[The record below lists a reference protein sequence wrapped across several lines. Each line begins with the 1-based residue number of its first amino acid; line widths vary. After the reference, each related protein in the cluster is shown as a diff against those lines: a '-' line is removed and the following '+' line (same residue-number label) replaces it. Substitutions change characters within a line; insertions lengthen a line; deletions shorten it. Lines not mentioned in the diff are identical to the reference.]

1 MSKKYSA
8 KFTAM
13 QQPRVYKYNDITKM
27 DEKEKRKEYSKLRS
41 IMRKRIERAKSHEDT
56 KSSRQVAMY
65 EKQFRPLAD
74 IDKYNIN
81 INAVLVDLRRA
92 VNEGAASVQTIR
104 AKNLATMELTKAM
117 PATSKMPMTVRGEF
131 FEYLYSVGL
140 VHAYDSGEVAAAADN
155 WELYNDGIPD
165 GKAIEN
171 AMDEYLEIVSKR
183 DIYHRDALK
192 HRPGGAWRSRFGDN
206 T

>member
-8 KFTAM
+8 KFVAM
-13 QQPRVYKYNDITKM
+13 QQPRVYKYKDITKM
-27 DEKEKRKEYSKLRS
+27 TEKEMRKEYSKLRS

-56 KSSRQVAMY
+56 KSSREVAMY
-65 EKQFRPLAD
+65 EKQFRPLSD

-81 INAVLVDLRRA
+81 ITAVLTDLRRA
-92 VNEGAASVQTIR
+92 VNEGIASVQTIR
-104 AKNLATMELTKAM
+104 AKNLATKELTKAM

-155 WELYNDGIPD
+155 WELYNDGMPD
-165 GKAIEN
+165 SNAIER
-171 AMDEYLEIVSKR
+171 AMAEYLEIVSKR
-183 DIYHRDALK
+183 DIYHREALK
-192 HRPGGAWRSRFGDN
+192 HSPGSAWRSRFGDN
-206 T
+206 S

>member
-8 KFTAM
+8 KFVAM
-13 QQPRVYKYNDITKM
+13 QQPRVYKYKDITKM
-27 DEKEKRKEYSKLRS
+27 TEKEMRKEYSKLRS

-56 KSSRQVAMY
+56 KSSREVAMY
-65 EKQFRPLAD
+65 EKQFRPLSD

-81 INAVLVDLRRA
+81 ITAVLTDLRRA
-92 VNEGAASVQTIR
+92 VNEGIASVQTIR
-104 AKNLATMELTKAM
+104 AKNLATKELTKAM

-155 WELYNDGIPD
+155 WELYNDGVPD
-165 GKAIEN
+165 SEAIER
-171 AMDEYLEIVSKR
+171 AMAEYLEIVSKR

-192 HRPGGAWRSRFGDN
+192 HSPGSAWRSRFGDN
-206 T
+206 S

>member
-8 KFTAM
+8 KFVAM
-13 QQPRVYKYNDITKM
+13 QQPRVYKYKDITKM
-27 DEKEKRKEYSKLRS
+27 TEKEMRKEYSKLRS

-56 KSSRQVAMY
+56 KSSREVAMY
-65 EKQFRPLAD
+65 EKQFRPLSD

-81 INAVLVDLRRA
+81 IRAVLVDLRRA
-92 VNEGAASVQTIR
+92 VNEGTASVQTIR
-104 AKNLATMELTKAM
+104 AKNLATKELTKAM

-131 FEYLYSVGL
+131 FEYLYSAGL

-155 WELYNDGIPD
+155 WELYNDGMPD
-165 GKAIEN
+165 SNAIEN
-171 AMDEYLEIVSKR
+171 AMAEYLEIVSKR

-192 HRPGGAWRSRFGDN
+192 HSPGSAWRSRFGDN
-206 T
+206 S

>member
-8 KFTAM
+8 KFVAM
-13 QQPRVYKYNDITKM
+13 QQPRVYKYKDITKM
-27 DEKEKRKEYSKLRS
+27 TEKEMRKEYSKLRS

-56 KSSRQVAMY
+56 KKSREVAMY
-65 EKQFRPLAD
+65 EKQFRPLSD

-81 INAVLVDLRRA
+81 ITAVLTDLRRA
-92 VNEGAASVQTIR
+92 VNEGVASVQAIR
-104 AKNLATMELTKAM
+104 AKNLATEELTKAM

-155 WELYNDGIPD
+155 WELYNDGMPD
-165 GKAIEN
+165 SNAIER
-171 AMDEYLEIVSKR
+171 AMAEYLEIVSKR

-192 HRPGGAWRSRFGDN
+192 HSPGSAWRSRFGDN
-206 T
+206 S

>member
-8 KFTAM
+8 KFVAM
-13 QQPRVYKYNDITKM
+13 QQPRAYRFGDITKM
-27 DEKEKRKEYSKLRS
+27 SEKELRKEYSKLRS

-56 KSSRQVAMY
+56 KRSRDVAMY
-65 EKQFRPLAD
+65 EKQFRPLSD

-81 INAVLVDLRRA
+81 ITAVLADLRHA
-92 VNEGAASVQTIR
+92 VNEGVASVQTIR
-104 AKNLATMELTKAM
+104 AKNLATEELTKAM
-117 PATSKMPMTVRGEF
+117 PATSKMPVNVRGEF
-131 FEYLYSVGL
+131 FEYLYSMGL

-155 WELYNDGIPD
+155 WELYNDGLPD

-171 AMDEYLEIVSKR
+171 AMDEYLEVVSKR

-192 HRPGGAWRSRFGDN
+192 HRPGSAWRSRYGDN
-206 T
+206 N

>member
-8 KFTAM
+8 KFVAM
-13 QQPRVYKYNDITKM
+13 QQPRVYKYKDITKM
-27 DEKEKRKEYSKLRS
+27 TEKEMRKEYSKLRS

-56 KSSRQVAMY
+56 KRSREVAMY
-65 EKQFRPLAD
+65 EKQFRPLSD

-81 INAVLVDLRRA
+81 ITAVLADLRRA
-92 VNEGAASVQTIR
+92 VNEGVASVQAIR
-104 AKNLATMELTKAM
+104 AKNLATEELTKAM

-131 FEYLYSVGL
+131 FEYLYSIGL

-155 WELYNDGIPD
+155 WELYNDGMPD
-165 GKAIEN
+165 SNAIER
-171 AMDEYLEIVSKR
+171 AMSEYLEIVSKR

-192 HRPGGAWRSRFGDN
+192 HRPGSAWRSRFGDN
-206 T
+206 S

>member
-8 KFTAM
+8 KFVAM
-13 QQPRVYKYNDITKM
+13 QQPRVYKYKDITKM
-27 DEKEKRKEYSKLRS
+27 TEKEMRKEYSKLRS

-56 KSSRQVAMY
+56 KRSREVAMY
-65 EKQFRPLAD
+65 EKQFRPLSD

-81 INAVLVDLRRA
+81 ITAVLTDLRRA
-92 VNEGAASVQTIR
+92 VNEGVASVQTIR
-104 AKNLATMELTKAM
+104 AKNLATKELTKAM

-155 WELYNDGIPD
+155 WELYNDGVPD
-165 GKAIEN
+165 SEAIER
-171 AMDEYLEIVSKR
+171 AMAEYLEIVSKR

-192 HRPGGAWRSRFGDN
+192 HSPGSAWRSRFGDN
-206 T
+206 S

>member
-13 QQPRVYKYNDITKM
+13 QQPRVYKFKDINKM
-27 DEKEKRKEYSKLRS
+27 TEKEKRKEYSKLRS
-41 IMRKRIERAKSHEDT
+41 IMRKRVERSKSHEDT
-56 KSSRQVAMY
+56 KRSRQVAMY
-65 EKQFRPLAD
+65 EKQFRPLSD

-104 AKNLATMELTKAM
+104 AKNLATIELTKAM
-117 PATSKMPMTVRGEF
+117 PAAGKMPMTVRGEF

-140 VHAYDSGEVAAAADN
+140 VHAYDSSEVAAAADN
-155 WELYNDGIPD
+155 WELYNDGVPD
-165 GKAIEN
+165 SKAIEN
-171 AMDEYLEIVSKR
+171 AMDEYLEAVSKR
-183 DIYHRDALK
+183 DLYHRDALK
-192 HRPGGAWRSRFGDN
+192 HRPGSAWRSRYGDN
-206 T
+206 N

>member
-8 KFTAM
+8 KFVAM
-13 QQPRVYKYNDITKM
+13 QQPRVYKYKDITKM
-27 DEKEKRKEYSKLRS
+27 TEKEMRKEYSKLRS

-56 KSSRQVAMY
+56 KKSREVAMY
-65 EKQFRPLAD
+65 EKQFRPLTD

-81 INAVLVDLRRA
+81 IRAVLVDLRRA
-92 VNEGAASVQTIR
+92 VNEGTASVQTIR
-104 AKNLATMELTKAM
+104 AKNLATTELTKAM
-117 PATSKMPMTVRGEF
+117 PSTSKMPMTVRGEF

-155 WELYNDGIPD
+155 WELYNDGAPD
-165 GKAIEN
+165 SNAIEN
-171 AMDEYLEIVSKR
+171 AMAEYLEIVSKR

-192 HRPGGAWRSRFGDN
+192 HSPGSAWRSRFGDN
-206 T
+206 S